1 MLMFLF
7 FFALWLLFNG
17 RITWDVIGFGV
28 VLSGAVTL
36 FAVRFCGWSSAK
48 GRRLLLIM
56 WQLLC
61 YAGALFLEIIKAN
74 LATIRVILSPRCRDV
89 RPQIFHFDSGL
100 HKGFLQT
107 ILANSITITP
117 GTYTLG
123 IYDSTLMV
131 HALNPSFAEGTPGSG
146 LNLRLIAMEDRL
158 NSSAPSARQTPDRS
172 GQTEPGGK
180 EGQA

>member
-17 RITWDVIGFGV
+17 RLGWDIVGFGL
-28 VLSGAVTL
+28 VLSALVTL
-36 FAVRFCGWSSAK
+36 FAVKVCGWSD
-48 GRRLLLIM
+48 RRSKRLIKIG

-61 YAGALFLEIIKAN
+61 YAGCLVVEIVKAN
-74 LATIRVILSPRCRDV
+74 LAAIRVILSPNCRLV
-89 RPQIFHFDSGL
+89 RPRIFHFESHL

-131 HALNPSFAEGTPGSG
+131 HALNRDFAEGTPESD
-146 LNLRLIAMEDRL
+146 LNHRLMAME
-158 NSSAPSARQTPDRS
+158 QTL
-172 GQTEPGGK
+172 EEK
-180 EGQA
+180 EERA

>member
-17 RITWDVIGFGV
+17 RLGWDILGFGL
-28 VLSGAVTL
+28 VLSALVTL
-36 FAVRFCGWSSAK
+36 FAVKVCGWSDRKS
-48 GRRLLLIM
+48 RRLLKIG

-61 YAGALFLEIIKAN
+61 YGACLVVEIVKAN
-74 LATIRVILSPRCRDV
+74 LAAIRVILSPNCRLV
-89 RPQIFHFDSGL
+89 RPRIFHFESHL
-100 HKGFLQT
+100 HRGFLQT

-131 HALNPSFAEGTPGSG
+131 HALNRDFAEGTPESD
-146 LNLRLIAMEDRL
+146 LNHRLMAMEETL
-158 NSSAPSARQTPDRS
+158 Q
-172 GQTEPGGK
+172 EK
-180 EGQA
+180 EEKA

>member
-17 RITWDVIGFGV
+17 RLGWDILGFGL
-28 VLSGAVTL
+28 VLSALVTL
-36 FAVRFCGWSSAK
+36 FAIKVCGWSDRKS
-48 GRRLLLIM
+48 RRLLKIG

-61 YAGALFLEIIKAN
+61 YGGCLVVEIVKAN
-74 LATIRVILSPRCRDV
+74 LAAIRVILSPGCRLV
-89 RPQIFHFDSGL
+89 RPRIFHFESHL
-100 HKGFLQT
+100 HRGFLQT

-131 HALNPSFAEGTPGSG
+131 HALNGDFAEGTPESD
-146 LNLRLIAMEDRL
+146 LNHRLMAMEETL
-158 NSSAPSARQTPDRS
+158 Q
-172 GQTEPGGK
+172 EK
-180 EGQA
+180 EERV

>member
-17 RITWDVIGFGV
+17 RLGWDIVGFGL
-28 VLSGAVTL
+28 VLSALVTL
-36 FAVRFCGWSSAK
+36 FAVKVCGWSD
-48 GRRLLLIM
+48 RRSKRLIKIG

-61 YAGALFLEIIKAN
+61 YAGCLVVEIVKAN
-74 LATIRVILSPRCRDV
+74 LAAIRVILSPNCRLV
-89 RPQIFHFDSGL
+89 RPRIFHFESHL

-131 HALNPSFAEGTPGSG
+131 HALNRDFAEGTPESD
-146 LNLRLIAMEDRL
+146 LNHRLMTME
-158 NSSAPSARQTPDRS
+158 QTL
-172 GQTEPGGK
+172 EEK
-180 EGQA
+180 EERA

>member
-17 RITWDVIGFGV
+17 RLGWDILGFGL
-28 VLSGAVTL
+28 VLSALVTL
-36 FAVRFCGWSSAK
+36 FAVKVCGWSDRKS
-48 GRRLLLIM
+48 RRLLKIG

-61 YAGALFLEIIKAN
+61 YGACLVVEIVKAN
-74 LATIRVILSPRCRDV
+74 LAAIRVILSPNCRLV
-89 RPQIFHFDSGL
+89 RPRIFHFESHL
-100 HKGFLQT
+100 HRGFLQT

-131 HALNPSFAEGTPGSG
+131 HALNRDFAEGTPESD
-146 LNLRLIAMEDRL
+146 LNHRLMAMEETL
-158 NSSAPSARQTPDRS
+158 
-172 GQTEPGGK
+172 GEK
-180 EGQA
+180 EEKA

>member
-17 RITWDVIGFGV
+17 RLGWDILGFGL
-28 VLSGAVTL
+28 VLSALVTL
-36 FAVRFCGWSSAK
+36 FAVKVCGWSDRKS
-48 GRRLLLIM
+48 RRLLKIG

-61 YAGALFLEIIKAN
+61 YGACLVVEIVKAN
-74 LATIRVILSPRCRDV
+74 LAAIRVILSPNCRLV
-89 RPQIFHFDSGL
+89 RPRIFHFESHL
-100 HKGFLQT
+100 HRGFLQT

-131 HALNPSFAEGTPGSG
+131 HALNGDFAEGTPESD
-146 LNLRLIAMEDRL
+146 LNHRLMAMEETL
-158 NSSAPSARQTPDRS
+158 
-172 GQTEPGGK
+172 GEK
-180 EGQA
+180 EEKA

>member
-17 RITWDVIGFGV
+17 RLGWDILGFGL
-28 VLSGAVTL
+28 VLSALVTL
-36 FAVRFCGWSSAK
+36 FAIKVCGWSDRKS
-48 GRRLLLIM
+48 RRLLKIG

-61 YAGALFLEIIKAN
+61 YGGCLVVEIVKAN
-74 LATIRVILSPRCRDV
+74 LAAIRVILSPGCRLV
-89 RPQIFHFDSGL
+89 RPRIFHFESHL
-100 HKGFLQT
+100 HRGFLQT

-131 HALNPSFAEGTPGSG
+131 HALNGDFAEGTPESD
-146 LNLRLIAMEDRL
+146 LNHRLMAMEETL
-158 NSSAPSARQTPDRS
+158 
-172 GQTEPGGK
+172 GEK
-180 EGQA
+180 EEKA